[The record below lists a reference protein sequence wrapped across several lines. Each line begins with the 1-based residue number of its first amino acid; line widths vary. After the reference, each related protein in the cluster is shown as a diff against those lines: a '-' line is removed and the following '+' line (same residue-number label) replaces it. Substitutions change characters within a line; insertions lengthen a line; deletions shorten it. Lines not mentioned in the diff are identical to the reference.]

1 MSVAALPREKKKTL
15 LFKVRAGRIFANRF
29 EFGLKLDPV
38 DSIGEL

>member
-1 MSVAALPREKKKTL
+1 MSVAAFPLEKTKTL

-29 EFGLKLDPV
+29 EFGLKRDPV

>member
-1 MSVAALPREKKKTL
+1 MSVAALPREKTKAMI
-15 LFKVRAGRIFANRF
+15 FKVRAGRIFASRF